1 MGKEDG
7 KEEEEEEVPAPTS
20 LPENQKPPS
29 KPAKPQSP
37 QKAPEGP
44 KVSNFNLFPV
54 SNRTSHPAEQ
64 VPVAEKT
71 PRQKKRKAS
80 QEVAPLPDDEK
91 RWAAS

>member
-1 MGKEDG
+1 MVPPKKAVPPAAAPSP

-20 LPENQKPPS
+20 LPEAKPLA
-29 KPAKPQSP
+29 KPASP
-37 QKAPEGP
+37 QKSPEGP
-44 KVSNFNLFPV
+44 KVKADCDCPLPS
-54 SNRTSHPAEQ
+54 AQ

-91 RWAAS
+91 R